1 MDALSVYLYISVA
14 IKLIFIYTTLNNLEY
29 ASSLQPRAS
38 SIFKTGFK
46 NILPLT
52 HTILLVEDESE
63 PAEMLANF
71 LEMHDYEV
79 LTASDGEEAMELIEQ
94 QADRIHL
101 AILDIMVPKVDGR
114 ELCRR
119 IRNHPVLSNIPVIF
133 LTAKDQE
140 QDEIEGLELGGD
152 AYVTK
157 PASLKLVKTHVDN
170 LLKRRQPQQSNWV
183 RFGQVYLDR
192 QAKELY
198 VEGEEVELTSTE
210 FTILDLFFS
219 NPKRV
224 FSRQDILRH
233 ISGEDTYVFDRTV
246 DVHIKNLR
254 IKLGD
259 QGELIK
265 TYRGM
270 GYGLNREQ
278 VTL

>member
-1 MDALSVYLYISVA
+1 MAA
-14 IKLIFIYTTLNNLEY
+14 
-29 ASSLQPRAS
+29 
-38 SIFKTGFK
+38 
-46 NILPLT
+46 
-52 HTILLVEDESE
+52 
-63 PAEMLANF
+63 
-71 LEMHDYEV
+71 
-79 LTASDGEEAMELIEQ
+79 DGETALDLIEQ

-119 IRNHPVLSNIPVIF
+119 LRNHPILSDIPVIF

-140 QDEIEGLELGGD
+140 QDEIEGLEAGGD

-170 LLKRRQPQQSNWV
+170 LLKRRTPQESNWL
-183 RFGQVYLDR
+183 RYGNVYLDR
-192 QAKELY
+192 QAKEVY
-198 VEGEEVELTSTE
+198 VDGEYVELTSTE
-210 FTILDLFFS
+210 YTILDLFFS

-254 IKLGD
+254 LKLGQ
-259 QGELIK
+259 QGDLIK

-270 GYGLNREQ
+270 GYGLNRET
-278 VTL
+278 VAS

>member
-1 MDALSVYLYISVA
+1 
-14 IKLIFIYTTLNNLEY
+14 
-29 ASSLQPRAS
+29 
-38 SIFKTGFK
+38 
-46 NILPLT
+46 
-52 HTILLVEDESE
+52 
-63 PAEMLANF
+63 MLANF
-71 LEMHDYEV
+71 LQMHDYEV
-79 LTASDGEEAMELIEQ
+79 VTAADGEEALDIIDEQ
-94 QADRIHL
+94 AEQIHL

-119 IRNHPVLSNIPVIF
+119 IRNHPVLHNIPVIF

-140 QDEIEGLELGGD
+140 QDEIEGLEIGGD

-170 LLKRRQPQQSNWV
+170 LLKRRSPKKSNWV
-183 RFGQVYLDR
+183 RYDQVYLDR
-192 QAKELY
+192 QSKEVY
-198 VEGEEVELTSTE
+198 VEGEYVELTSTE
-210 FTILDLFFS
+210 YTLLDLFFS

-254 IKLGD
+254 IKLGE
-259 QGELIK
+259 QGQLIK

-270 GYGLNREQ
+270 GYGLNRER
-278 VTL
+278 VTP